1 MDIKHIVVGADF
13 SPESDA
19 AAKHALNIARLAGAE
34 ITLVHAC
41 PVVEPPSGTVS
52 TQWTE
57 LMQQHLAKN
66 RRKLEEL
73 RAYMSGQGPRISHM
87 VIDEVPDA
95 GLVDSAAKLDAD
107 LVIVGTHGF
116 TAFKRVL
123 LGSVAERV
131 IRRSEAS
138 VLVARPAEH
147 LAGGYRRILVPT
159 DFSDGARRALEMAT
173 KLAAKDAHI
182 DARHWWHSPYGG
194 PMPDPASLREQ
205 IETHARAA
213 GQELIEPFQSSAYQ
227 LSFDIAEA
235 PPKYGIERQL
245 AQGDYDLVVMGSHG
259 RRGIV
264 RWLIGSVAEATA
276 RHAPCS
282 VLVVR

>member
-19 AAKHALNIARLAGAE
+19 AAKHALNIARLTGAE

-41 PVVEPPSGTVS
+41 PVVEPPSGTVT
-52 TQWTE
+52 TQWAA
-57 LMQQHLAKN
+57 LMQQHLVKS
-66 RRKLEEL
+66 RRQLEDL
-73 RAYMSGQGPRISHM
+73 RAHMSGQGPQVSHM

-95 GLVDSAAKLDAD
+95 GLVDSAAKLNAD
-107 LVIVGTHGF
+107 LVVVGTHGF

-131 IRRSEAS
+131 IRRSKTS

-147 LAGGYRRILVPT
+147 LAGGYRHILVPT
-159 DFSDGARRALEMAT
+159 DFSDGARRALAMAT
-173 KLAAKDAHI
+173 MLAARDAHI
-182 DARHWWHSPYGG
+182 DARHWWHSPYDG
-194 PMPDPASLREQ
+194 PLPDPVSLRAQ
-205 IETHARAA
+205 IESNARAA
-213 GQELIEPFQSSAYQ
+213 GEELIEPFQSSTYQ
-227 LSFDIAEA
+227 LSFGTAEA
-235 PPKYGIERQL
+235 PPKFGIEQQL
-245 AQGDYDLVVMGSHG
+245 SQGDYDLVVMGSHG
-259 RRGIV
+259 RRGV
-264 RWLIGSVAEATA
+264 ARWLIGSVAEATA